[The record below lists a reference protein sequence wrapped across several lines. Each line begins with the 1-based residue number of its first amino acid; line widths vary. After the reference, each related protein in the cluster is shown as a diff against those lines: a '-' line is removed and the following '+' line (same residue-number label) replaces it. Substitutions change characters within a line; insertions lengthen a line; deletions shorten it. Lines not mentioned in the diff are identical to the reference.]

1 MENIRIVVKDSS
13 IVVIADTKRFG
24 KDAIMFEGH
33 SFMECCDYIRRRT
46 NNNHFKLKA
55 LTCFRSFTDS
65 EGLTMPDHLDV
76 VL

>member
-1 MENIRIVVKDSS
+1 MENIQIVVKNDS

-24 KDAIMFEGH
+24 KGAIMFEGH

-55 LTCFRSFTDS
+55 LTCFQTFTDS

-76 VL
+76 VF